1 MESVEA
7 LPSPSS
13 LTSLLA
19 LLGPVLFLHQ
29 TLLIDEEVEF
39 SVGLRMRQSSTQK
52 EEEEQGEEEGGGSSR
67 SVDDFTLFFTP
78 LLLCGEL
85 CPHKPPQIHPLQ
97 L

>member
-52 EEEEQGEEEGGGSSR
+52 EEEEQGEEEGGGK
-67 SVDDFTLFFTP
+67 LIGTP
-78 LLLCGEL
+78 LS
-85 CPHKPPQIHPLQ
+85 PHSLPLALFTAPALFTHTQ
-97 L
+97 P